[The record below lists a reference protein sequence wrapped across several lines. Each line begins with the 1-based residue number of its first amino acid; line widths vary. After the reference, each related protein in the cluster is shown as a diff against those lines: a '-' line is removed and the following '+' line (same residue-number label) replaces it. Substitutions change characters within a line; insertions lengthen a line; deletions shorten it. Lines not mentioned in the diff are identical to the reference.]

1 MESKSEKWQLKRIG
15 TMSFINDEC
24 DNLKQSDKAF
34 FENIIRDIFSDVITD
49 FKELE
54 GAIENMKAIS
64 LPKEEVVNGITSV
77 DYPSDNETEIDSKY
91 QRDYNT
97 TIYSCKKCNTQILR
111 TNYNY
116 CPNCGRK
123 IKK

>member
-1 MESKSEKWQLKRIG
+1 
-15 TMSFINDEC
+15 MSFINDEC

>member
-54 GAIENMKAIS
+54 AEN
-64 LPKEEVVNGITSV
+64 T
-77 DYPSDNETEIDSKY
+77 TEIIIEKE
-91 QRDYNT
+91 DYYGSITNIT
-97 TIYSCKKCNTQILR
+97 KTKCCGIAPIINE
-111 TNYNY
+111 NF

-123 IKK
+123 IIRK